1 MTSGTWPVA
10 SGNRRR
16 SPVRV
21 VAFLSL
27 VACYLSLVSC
37 GFHLRG
43 AVQLPAAM
51 ARTQLTGTP
60 ARSALADDITAAL
73 ELAGV
78 QVVQDDAGAVLDIT
92 QEQSGR
98 RLLSV
103 DNLGRASEYEL
114 SYRLG
119 YELRAPTPIDAA
131 ANPKLKPKVWVPA
144 QVVTVTRDFVFDPNN
159 VLSSG
164 DEETQIRSEMRRS
177 AVRQMLVRLQAQLRD
192 KELK

>member
-1 MTSGTWPVA
+1 MRVLTTGFA
-10 SGNRRR
+10 RRLR
-16 SPVRV
+16 F
-21 VAFLSL
+21 AL
-27 VACYLSLVSC
+27 VILSLVSCASFLSAC

-43 AVQLPAAM
+43 AVQLPTAM
-51 ARTQLTGTP
+51 ARTELSGTT

-78 QVVQDDAGAVLDIT
+78 QVVQEGAGAVLHIT
-92 QEQSGR
+92 QERSGR

-114 SYRLG
+114 SYQLG
-119 YELRAPTPIDAA
+119 YELHAPTPIDAA
-131 ANPKLKPKVWVPA
+131 ANPKVTPKIWVPA

-164 DEETQIRSEMRRS
+164 DEETLIRSEMRRS
-177 AVRQMLVRLQAQLRD
+177 AVRQMLVRLQAQLRGR
-192 KELK
+192 ELQ